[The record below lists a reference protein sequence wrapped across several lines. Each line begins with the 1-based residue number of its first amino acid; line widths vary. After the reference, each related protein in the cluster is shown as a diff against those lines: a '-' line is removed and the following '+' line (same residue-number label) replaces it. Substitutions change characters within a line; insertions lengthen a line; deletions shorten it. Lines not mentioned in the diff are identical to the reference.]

1 MSKQTIVT
9 SQDELDA
16 AVASG
21 TKQIII
27 DSPEGVWLTITAGDF
42 AAVRGKSQIRRVTGS
57 ARFDWVDGSAHF
69 GRVDGSAHFG
79 RVTGSAH
86 FDWVDGSAHF
96 DWVDGS
102 AHFGRVTGS
111 AHFGRVDGSA
121 HFGRVTGSAH
131 FDHAAGTPT
140 IHLHGG
146 TLTQAAPHVAVFV
159 HTADSTWS
167 GGTLIDLRE
176 LDLTDVA
183 LWREFVGAD
192 WAVSADN
199 PILVIPHVSSQD
211 HPGRL
216 ARDGKITIGCF
227 RGTPVKLREVINGD
241 DWPSDCDAETREA
254 HRPRILEFA
263 AICEQ
268 QISVWAASGEAVAS

>member
-1 MSKQTIVT
+1 M
-9 SQDELDA
+9 
-16 AVASG
+16 
-21 TKQIII
+21 
-27 DSPEGVWLTITAGDF
+27 WLTITGGDF
-42 AAVRGKSQIRRVTGS
+42 AAVRGKSQIRS
-57 ARFDWVDGSAHF
+57 
-69 GRVDGSAHFG
+69 
-79 RVTGSAH
+79 VTGSAH
-86 FDWVDGSAHF
+86 FDWVTGSAHF
-96 DWVDGS
+96 DW
-102 AHFGRVTGS
+102 VTGS

-131 FDHAAGTPT
+131 LHHAAGTPT
-140 IHLHGG
+140 IHLYGG

-192 WAVSADN
+192 WAVSPEN
-199 PILVIPHVSSQD
+199 PVLVIPHVSSQD

-216 ARDGKITIGCF
+216 DRDGTITIGCF
-227 RGTPVKLREVINGD
+227 HGTPVKLRKVIEGD
-241 DWPSDCDAETREA
+241 NWPSGCDAATREA

-263 AICEQ
+263 GLCQQ
-268 QISVWAASGEAVAS
+268 QILAWDTKAVAS